1 MHGELM
7 EFNERLQLQYNYWQ
21 AQALRLQEE
30 LIDLRGPVRTFILK
44 YLNERMCFV
53 CLIQCN

>member
-21 AQALRLQEE
+21 AQALRLQDE
-30 LIDLRGPVRTFILK
+30 LINLRGPVSNLPVKRK
-44 YLNERMCFV
+44 E
-53 CLIQCN
+53 